1 VFVQLGERRDRV
13 TQSRLLKGIASV
25 ASMDVVIY
33 FTQSVLIGVA
43 ALAIVWTAVL
53 IGFELL
59 MGKKVVAHES
69 AIGHQAR

>member
-1 VFVQLGERRDRV
+1 
-13 TQSRLLKGIASV
+13 
-25 ASMDVVIY
+25 MDVVIY